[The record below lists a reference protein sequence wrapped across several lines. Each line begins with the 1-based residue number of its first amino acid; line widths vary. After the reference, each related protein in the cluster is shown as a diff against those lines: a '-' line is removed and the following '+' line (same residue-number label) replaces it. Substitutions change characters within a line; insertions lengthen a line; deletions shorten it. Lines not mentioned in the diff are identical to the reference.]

1 MLHTNGK
8 SSLHVIF
15 STDSTSYIH
24 GLFKRIKKHIVL
36 LISDLKSETTKNPCC
51 PNHPV
56 WPGMNEHMP
65 GHVLPVPGRGHFS
78 QCGPQA
84 LPTLQQQSCLVRC
97 TDRGCI
103 HCLPELTSR

>member
-15 STDSTSYIH
+15 PLIQPRTFMVCSKD
-24 GLFKRIKKHIVL
+24 KNIVL

-65 GHVLPVPGRGHFS
+65 GHVLPVPGRGPFS
-78 QCGPQA
+78 HSVGPR
-84 LPTLQQQSCLVRC
+84 PCPHTTTLSCLVRC